1 MKGQKILG
9 AEISLYTVVLF
20 IQEKISVHQICA
32 KFILALLPELE
43 YSDFYIYSLETELS
57 LPEMTT

>member
-1 MKGQKILG
+1 MTVKGQKILG
-9 AEISLYTVVLF
+9 AEISLYNTVVLF

-43 YSDFYIYSLETELS
+43 YSDFYIYSL
-57 LPEMTT
+57 

>member
-1 MKGQKILG
+1 MTVKGQKILG

-43 YSDFYIYSLETELS
+43 YSDFYIYSL
-57 LPEMTT
+57 